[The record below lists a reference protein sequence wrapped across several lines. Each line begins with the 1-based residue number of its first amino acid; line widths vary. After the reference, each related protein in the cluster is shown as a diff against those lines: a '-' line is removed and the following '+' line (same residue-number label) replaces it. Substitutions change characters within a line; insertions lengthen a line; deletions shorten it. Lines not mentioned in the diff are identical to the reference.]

1 MLGFIKYDDNISAEN
16 LINQINTCIGL
27 PNGSTYTWDTPRSYC
42 TLGPTSAYT
51 EFYGYVVKVDTDQM
65 GQCLTQEQLASIIE
79 IPTDCGICA
88 D

>member
-1 MLGFIKYDDNISAEN
+1 MKGWIKYNTLEETESFI
-16 LINQINTCIGL
+16 QQVNTCLNL
-27 PNGSTYTWDTPRSYC
+27 PNDLTYTWDLPRSYC
-42 TLGPTSAYT
+42 TLGPTSGYT

-79 IPTDCGICA
+79 IPSECGICA

>member
-1 MLGFIKYDDNISAEN
+1 MKGWIKYNTIAEADH
-16 LINQINTCIGL
+16 LVTTINGCIGL
-27 PNGSTYTWDTPRSYC
+27 PEGETITWDTPRSYC
-42 TLGPTSAYT
+42 SLGPTSAYT

-79 IPTDCGICA
+79 IPTDCGICT

>member
-1 MLGFIKYDDNISAEN
+1 MKGWIKYNTIEEADH
-16 LINQINTCIGL
+16 LVTTINECIVL
-27 PNGSTYTWDTPRSYC
+27 PQGETYTWDTPRSYC

-51 EFYGYVVKVDTDQM
+51 EFYGYVVKVDTDQI

-79 IPTDCGICA
+79 IPSECGICA